1 PGEPLMDTGAMAI
14 IYRANLVPDKP
25 TLLHTWLDRQSW
37 VDEGPGQILGAY
49 RFDDPDGKVGV
60 EVFLVRRG
68 RQLLHIP
75 LTYRG
80 EPLTGGEKYLVGTVE
95 HSVLGTRWVYDGTED
110 EVAVACFRRALT
122 GEQEQAELQIWNE
135 DRLVEIEQ
143 QQVVISRHIDA
154 DDARNGADQDTEAKT
169 VIPGGTTDR
178 PGNHA
183 HPQGPVLPR
192 PRCSA
197 SWAVTL
203 SRPIPGVCPGHGQDP
218 SMCCPRSRK
227 DRCRRGSACTR
238 TRANRNGPT
247 P

>member
-1 PGEPLMDTGAMAI
+1 MDTGAMAI

-135 DRLVEIEQ
+135 DRLVETKQ
-143 QQVVISRHIDA
+143 QQVVISRHTDA
-154 DDARNGADQDTEAKT
+154 DDARSGADQNTETKT
-169 VIPGGTTDR
+169 VIPR
-178 PGNHA
+178 
-183 HPQGPVLPR
+183 VLGEEINGKAQLLAR
-192 PRCSA
+192 
-197 SWAVTL
+197 WGEEQAVVAAL
-203 SRPIPGVCPGHGQDP
+203 I
-218 SMCCPRSRK
+218 
-227 DRCRRGSACTR
+227 
-238 TRANRNGPT
+238 
-247 P
+247 